1 MTTRTAISG
10 IHHVTAITADAQKN
24 LDFYSGVLGLRLV
37 KKTVNFDDSG
47 SYHLYYGDE
56 LGRPGTILTFFA
68 WQGAGPGRTGPPQV
82 TATAF
87 AAPAAALPYWT
98 DRLEEQGV
106 APPTVITRFGEPVL
120 VFTDGDG
127 LRLEIVFSAQP
138 GGQPWRSGPVPPEY
152 ALRGLHGVTMAEE
165 DCEATG
171 EFLEKEMGF
180 RAEGVEQ
187 NRRRYRAG
195 EGNDLA
201 TVVDLLC
208 VGNASGPRLGAGVVH
223 HLAFRT
229 ADDGQQASLRE
240 HFAGLGFKPSAVMDR
255 NYFRSIY
262 LREPGGVLFEF
273 ATDTP
278 GFTAD
283 QPAEQLGARLML
295 PSWLEDQ
302 RTEIEDALPPL
313 KLPT

>member
-1 MTTRTAISG
+1 MTTPTSICG

-24 LDFYSGVLGLRLV
+24 IDFYCGVLGLRLV

-87 AAPAAALPYWT
+87 AAPAAGLAYWT
-98 DRLEEQGV
+98 NRLEERGV
-106 APPTVITRFGEPVL
+106 APTLVTRFGEQVL
-120 VFTDGDG
+120 AFTDRDG

-138 GGQPWRSGPVPPEY
+138 DGQSWRSGPVPPEH
-152 ALRGLHGVTMAEE
+152 ALRGLHGVTMLED
-165 DCEATG
+165 DCEATSG
-171 EFLEKEMGF
+171 FLKTEMGF
-180 RAEGVEQ
+180 QAEGAEQ
-187 NRRRYRAG
+187 KRRRYRAG
-195 EGNDLA
+195 AGNDLA

-208 VGNASGPRLGAGVVH
+208 VANAPGPRLGAGVVH

-229 ADDGQQASLRE
+229 ADDLQQASLRD
-240 HFAGLGFKPSAVMDR
+240 HFDGLGLKPSAVMDR

-283 QPAEQLGARLML
+283 QPAEELGARLML
-295 PSWLEDQ
+295 PPWLEDR
-302 RTEIEDALPPL
+302 RTEIESGLPPL
-313 KLPT
+313 KLPG